1 MRVECCMHKRL
12 SERYFR
18 RPGHILVYRK
28 STGLEGLKNAWGNEG
43 RNKRDIRTYVYI
55 FPKEEGKRRGHALR
69 LAGLVEKWKEGRGER
84 GGGGVSK
91 KSQLE
96 RILGLETSRCV

>member
-1 MRVECCMHKRL
+1 MRAECCMHKRL

-43 RNKRDIRTYVYI
+43 RNKRDIRTYI
-55 FPKEEGKRRGHALR
+55 FSPRKREKDEGTLCVWPVWSRNGK
-69 LAGLVEKWKEGRGER
+69 R
-84 GGGGVSK
+84 GGGGGRGVSK